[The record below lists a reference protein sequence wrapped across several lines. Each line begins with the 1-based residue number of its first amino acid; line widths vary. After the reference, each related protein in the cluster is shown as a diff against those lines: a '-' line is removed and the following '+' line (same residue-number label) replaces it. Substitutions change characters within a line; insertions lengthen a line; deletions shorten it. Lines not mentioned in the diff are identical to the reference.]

1 MHSVKQCMFTVLRE
15 QKPDWKQLNYP
26 ISIEL
31 ILHLFAVQDDGRV
44 TINSFIRL
52 KYYFPPKQNLH
63 CRISYQEMGHCCGL
77 NSTSQVQTKAFCC
90 LLR

>member
-44 TINSFIRL
+44 TIKILFTSVARS
-52 KYYFPPKQNLH
+52 KVA
-63 CRISYQEMGHCCGL
+63 SYVSVM
-77 NSTSQVQTKAFCC
+77 K
-90 LLR
+90 R